1 MKRRIGLFFK
11 AAGIILVCAA
21 LALFGWNQWESYRAG
36 KASSEVLAQIDEA
49 LLEVSSSDTEADTAD
64 SSSGEEVSDSGSDM
78 TEVYI
83 DGYAY
88 IGYIYLPTLDLRL
101 PVMSSWSYE
110 ALLISPCRYTGSI
123 KTDDLVIAAHNFD
136 VHFGNIQYLTEGAP
150 VYFTDWEGE
159 TTSYEVS
166 LVETLSPY
174 AIEEMTDSGYALTLF
189 TCTYGG
195 QSRVTVRCERAS
207 ILK

>member
-1 MKRRIGLFFK
+1 MKRRIGLIFK

-21 LALFGWNQWESYRAG
+21 LALFGWNQWDSYRAG
-36 KASSEVLAQIDEA
+36 QASSEVLAQLEEVLEA
-49 LLEVSSSDTEADTAD
+49 
-64 SSSGEEVSDSGSDM
+64 SSGETTGDADGSSAGEGGADGDSEIAGL
-78 TEVYI
+78 YI
-83 DGYAY
+83 DGYSY
-88 IGYIYLPTLDLRL
+88 IGYIYLPTLELKL

-110 ALLISPCRYTGSI
+110 QLVISPCRYTGSVA
-123 KTDDLVIAAHNFD
+123 TDDLVIAAHNYD
-136 VHFGNIQYLTEGAP
+136 QHFGNIKYLTEGAP

-207 ILK
+207 LLS